1 MSQFISQLTHPI
13 KIQQTA
19 VVASGMVTVNASKN
33 CDVDT
38 NKTTVCVCVCVCWGG

>member
-19 VVASGMVTVNASKN
+19 VVASGMAIIHNLPVASEHDGVT
-33 CDVDT
+33 
-38 NKTTVCVCVCVCWGG
+38 